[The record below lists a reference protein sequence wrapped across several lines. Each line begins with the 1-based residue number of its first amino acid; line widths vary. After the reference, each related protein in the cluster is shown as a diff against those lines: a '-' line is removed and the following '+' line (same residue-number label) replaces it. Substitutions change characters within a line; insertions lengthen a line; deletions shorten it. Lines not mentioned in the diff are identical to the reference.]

1 MSLVQTQSALTNE
14 LLMNALKPFRR
25 YYDNPEVEE
34 IAINRPGE
42 VYAKPL
48 GGVWQPFETPEIS
61 LKLLHALC
69 RMLANVTEQDFDP
82 NALPILSATL
92 PGGHRFQA
100 VIGPNVRYDMSDTH
114 GVAINIRRFDKN
126 KKFQLEDFN
135 LRPGEKIAVH
145 EDTHRGL
152 HKRRY
157 SEFIYE
163 DLVQAVANGEA
174 VLISGATSTGKT
186 TFLNA
191 LVEHIPLN
199 NRLITVEDTR
209 EVMVKQLNRVHFVV
223 SRTAAA
229 NKVTYA
235 HVLDAI
241 VRMTPDAI
249 ICGEI
254 SITNAKS
261 IYRLMTTGHSNFMA
275 TIHADSPEM
284 ALRAFWQNLAQTD
297 PEIDPQAV
305 IEILTRSFGRIVQ
318 IDRRSGKRVITAVDA
333 PNVVEK
339 VMNEIQQEEASLSAE
354 ERRARQKAAERNLA
368 MMEEG
373 RDALA

>member
-1 MSLVQTQSALTNE
+1 MSLVQHNSALTNE
-14 LLMNALKPFRR
+14 LLLNALKPFRR
-25 YYDNPEVEE
+25 YYDNAATEE
-34 IAINRPGE
+34 IAINRAGE
-42 VYAKPL
+42 IYAKPL
-48 GGVWQPFETPEIS
+48 GGDWEPHQAPEIS
-61 LKLLHALC
+61 IKLLHALC

-114 GVAINIRRFDKN
+114 GVALCIRRFDKD
-126 KKFQLEDFN
+126 KKFRMEDFN
-135 LRPGEKIAVH
+135 LRPGEKAVTVD
-145 EDTHRGL
+145 EAHRGMR
-152 HKRRY
+152 KKRY

-163 DLVQAVANGEA
+163 DLVGAVSNGEA
-174 VLISGATSTGKT
+174 VLISGATATGKT

-191 LVEHIPLN
+191 LVEHIPLD
-199 NRLITVEDTR
+199 RRIVTVEDTR
-209 EVMVKQLNRVHFVV
+209 EVMVKHENRVHFVV

-241 VRMTPDAI
+241 VRMTPDVI

-261 IYRLMTTGHSNFMA
+261 IYRLMTTGHANFMA

-297 PEIDPQAV
+297 PEIDASAAV
-305 IEILTRSFGRIVQ
+305 EILTRSFGRIVQ
-318 IDRRSGKRVITAVDA
+318 IERKNGKRVITAVDA
-333 PNVVEK
+333 PNIVEK
-339 VMNEIQQEEASLSAE
+339 VMKDIQKEESDMSAA
-354 ERRARQKAAERNLA
+354 EREARIKAARRKAAEA
-368 MMEEG
+368 
-373 RDALA
+373 DAAESIV